1 MNRTATQPVVEAFYG
16 ISSPWAYLGFPR
28 LRQIV
33 AQEGAGLILR
43 PIRIIQANGGIPL
56 RTRPVARQ
64 EYHRVELR
72 RWRDFLNL
80 PLNLDPKFYPCRTI
94 EPAARLVIAAG
105 QKGLDEAALSW
116 EIQSA
121 LWAQDKDIADPE
133 TLCALVEK
141 TTGADGKSLLE
152 ASDTPEVMA
161 AWQNNLEDAERLG
174 IFGTP
179 TYVLDNELFWGQD
192 RLDFLQRKLQ
202 SMKLRRHAD
211 MEKENIV

>member
-1 MNRTATQPVVEAFYG
+1 MNRTGKQPVVEAFYG

-33 AQEGAGLILR
+33 AQEGARLILR

-80 PLNLDPKFYPCRTI
+80 PLNLDPKFSPGRTV
-94 EPAARLVIAAG
+94 EPAARLVIAAD
-105 QKGLDEAALSW
+105 QQGLNGAALSW
-116 EIQSA
+116 RIQSA
-121 LWAQDKDIADPE
+121 LWAQDRDIADPE
-133 TLCALVEK
+133 TLSALVEE
-141 TTGADGKSLLE
+141 TTSADGKSLI
-152 ASDTPEVMA
+152 ATSDTPEVMA
-161 AWQNNLEDAERLG
+161 AWQSNLEDAEHLG
-174 IFGTP
+174 VFGTP
-179 TYVLDNELFWGQD
+179 TYVFDNELFWGQD

-202 SMKLRRHAD
+202 SMKLLSHSD
-211 MEKENIV
+211 METEKTI

>member
-1 MNRTATQPVVEAFYG
+1 MSRTGKQPVVEAFYG

-33 AQEGAGLILR
+33 AKEGARLILR

-80 PLNLDPKFYPCRTI
+80 PLNLDPRFYPCRTI
-94 EPAARLVIAAG
+94 EPAARLVIAAD
-105 QKGLDEAALSW
+105 QQGLDGIALSW
-116 EIQSA
+116 GIQSA
-121 LWAQDKDIADPE
+121 LWAQDRDIADPG
-133 TLCALVEK
+133 TLCALVEE
-141 TTGADGKSLLE
+141 TTGADGESLL
-152 ASDTPEVMA
+152 AVSDTPEVMV

-179 TYVLDNELFWGQD
+179 TYVLGNELFWGQD

-202 SMKLRRHAD
+202 NMKVRSNTDL
-211 MEKENIV
+211 EKENTA

>member
-1 MNRTATQPVVEAFYG
+1 MNRTVTQPVVEAFYG

-33 AQEGAGLILR
+33 AQEGACLVLR

-94 EPAARLVIAAG
+94 EPAARLVIAAS

-121 LWAQDKDIADPE
+121 LWAQDRDIADPE

-202 SMKLRRHAD
+202 SIKLRRHAD
-211 MEKENIV
+211 MEKDNIV

>member
-1 MNRTATQPVVEAFYG
+1 MNKTDTRPVVEAFYG
-16 ISSPWAYLGFPR
+16 ISSPWAYLGFPK

-33 AQEGAGLILR
+33 AQEGASLILR

-72 RWRDFLNL
+72 RWRDFLHL

-94 EPAARLVIAAG
+94 EPAARLVIAADL
-105 QKGLDEAALSW
+105 QGLDGAGLSW
-116 EIQSA
+116 GIQSA
-121 LWAQDKDIADPE
+121 LWAQDRDIADPE
-133 TLCALVEK
+133 TLCALAEE
-141 TTGADGKSLLE
+141 TTGTDGKTLLA
-152 ASDTPEVMA
+152 ASDTPEVME
-161 AWQNNLEDAERLG
+161 AWLKNLEDAEHLG

-202 SMKLRRHAD
+202 SMKTLSHSD
-211 MEKENIV
+211 MEKENTF

>member
-1 MNRTATQPVVEAFYG
+1 MNRTVTQPVVEAFYG

-141 TTGADGKSLLE
+141 TTGAAGKSLLE